1 MAPGALVLPS
11 GATTQTI
18 LIPRRVNVATT
29 TSKKPDVKADAKAD
43 TVEATATP
51 DADATPNTYHE
62 HAAANGC
69 VGG

>member
-1 MAPGALVLPS
+1 
-11 GATTQTI
+11 
-18 LIPRRVNVATT
+18 VNVATT